1 MGELLSKPGINYL
14 KIYLQLRE
22 TLPSLLISGETPP
35 TRSREGF
42 PSPRC
47 EQRPHLCARRAPR
60 PVGAL
65 GDWVARPTFPGVTTE
80 EGGNVPTPSL
90 KGVGRE
96 QRSEGGGAGRER
108 HETPSRPL
116 LRGVPES
123 PKFSA
128 SGTLPPRPGGVT
140 PRRAT
145 PAAAPPS
152 LPTNRCFRPSRRSAT
167 DVRSSW
173 WTALATC
180 VGSRTYLVGAAGE
193 RGEAVWRGK
202 GKGRIGSVCMKDKRE
217 KFVFTRARTLL
228 YVHLRAGFVF
238 FAVKSSMAA
247 VTFPASL

>member
-22 TLPSLLISGETPP
+22 TLPSLLISGETAP
-35 TRSREGF
+35 TRSRERF

-60 PVGAL
+60 PVGA
-65 GDWVARPTFPGVTTE
+65 VARPTFPGVTTE

-96 QRSEGGGAGRER
+96 QRSEVGGAGRER
-108 HETPSRPL
+108 HETPSHPL
-116 LRGVPES
+116 LRGVPEA

-145 PAAAPPS
+145 PASTPPS
-152 LPTNRCFRPSRRSAT
+152 FPTNRCFRPSRRSAT
-167 DVRSSW
+167 DVRGSW

-180 VGSRTYLVGAAGE
+180 LGSRTYLVGAAGE

-202 GKGRIGSVCMKDKRE
+202 GKGRGRIGSVCMKDKRE

-228 YVHLRAGFVF
+228 YVYHLRAVFVF
-238 FAVKSSMAA
+238 FAVKSSIAA